1 MAAHF
6 RAQIGFNEPVGA
18 SPKSPR
24 AVVLLALTG
33 LMLVCALAGCSSAK
47 AKHDSTT
54 STASSKTDAVEA
66 ATGRAL
72 PSGFLGLSM
81 QYKAFEE
88 YAGTDPK
95 SVNPAFLNLIRDI
108 DPKQS
113 PILRFGGDSTDWTW
127 WPVKGMRKPGGIRY
141 TLNSKWL
148 QIAHAMNEQLHS
160 RLILGVN
167 LEAGSVKLA
176 RTMANALVKGIGK
189 PGIAGLEIGN
199 EPELYSAF
207 NWYTKKNGTGV
218 PGRNKT
224 TWNEGAFFKQFHQ
237 FASAMPSGVPIAG
250 PASGS
255 ATYLA
260 KLGAFLKGE
269 SRVKLATF
277 HAYPLKHCTPH
288 ALTISQL
295 LSPAA
300 TSGFARAQAQYVNA
314 AHRRGRRVQLD
325 EINGITCGGYRG
337 VSNTFASALWV
348 LDVLF
353 ELDKIGVDGVN
364 MQSVPGGVQEIF
376 GPLAGDGGSMVVHPE
391 FYGMMMFAAAA
402 PAGSRL
408 FTIPA
413 RLPSNVKLWATRAKD
428 DSARVTL
435 INDNLSKPRTVHVP
449 LSSPGGPAAVR
460 ALRAPHVGSTSGVT
474 LGGRSFGSSTSTG
487 LLAAPV
493 LRQLKS
499 TRGGY
504 TVRVPPATAILLTV
518 PASAAQS
525 SSSASASAG

>member
-1 MAAHF
+1 M
-6 RAQIGFNEPVGA
+6 GVNL
-18 SPKSPR
+18 KTPR
-24 AVVLLALTG
+24 AVVALAVIG
-33 LMLVCALAGCSSAK
+33 LMLVLALGGCSSAN
-47 AKHDSTT
+47 AKHESETSTT
-54 STASSKTDAVEA
+54 SAKTDAVEA
-66 ATGRAL
+66 STGRAL

-108 DPKQS
+108 APNQS
-113 PILRFGGDSTDWTW
+113 PVLRFGGDSTDWTW
-127 WPVKGMRKPGGIRY
+127 WPVKRMRKPGGIRY
-141 TLNSKWL
+141 TLTPRWL
-148 QIAHAMNEQLHS
+148 QIAHAMNQQLHS

-176 RTMANALVKGIGK
+176 RTMADALVAGVGRKS
-189 PGIAGLEIGN
+189 IAGLEIGN

-218 PGRNKT
+218 PGRNRS
-224 TWNEGAFFKQFHQ
+224 TWTEAAFFKQFRR
-237 FASAMPSGVPIAG
+237 FAAAMPHGVPVAG

-260 KLGAFLKGE
+260 KLGAFLKGQP
-269 SRVKLATF
+269 RVKLATF
-277 HAYPLKHCTPH
+277 HAYPLKHCTKH
-288 ALTISQL
+288 AVTISQL

-300 TSGFARAQAQYVNA
+300 TAGFARAQARYVNV
-314 AHRRGRRVQLD
+314 AHRHGRRVQLD

-337 VSNTFASALWV
+337 VSDTFASALWV

-353 ELDKIGVDGVN
+353 ELDKLGVDGVN

-376 GPLAGDGGSMVVHPE
+376 GPVAGDGGSMAVRPE
-391 FYGMMMFAAAA
+391 FYGMMMFAQAS

-413 RLPSNVKLWATRAKD
+413 RLPANVKLWATRAKD
-428 DSARVTL
+428 RSARVTL

-449 LSSPGGPAAVR
+449 LSSPGGPAAVE

-474 LGGRSFGSSTSTG
+474 LGGRSFGNATSTG
-487 LLAAPV
+487 LLPAPV
-493 LRQLKS
+493 PRQLKS
-499 TRGGY
+499 RHGGY
-504 TVRVPPATAILLTV
+504 TVRLPPATAILLTV

-525 SSSASASAG
+525 TSSESASTD

>member
-1 MAAHF
+1 M
-6 RAQIGFNEPVGA
+6 GA

-24 AVVLLALTG
+24 VVVLLALTG
-33 LMLVCALAGCSSAK
+33 LMLVCALAGCSSAN
-47 AKHDSTT
+47 AKHDSST
-54 STASSKTDAVEA
+54 STASSKTDAVQA
-66 ATGRAL
+66 STGRAL

-88 YAGTDPK
+88 YAGTNPK

-108 DPKQS
+108 APNQS

-148 QIAHAMNEQLHS
+148 QIAHAMNQQLHS

-176 RTMANALVKGIGK
+176 RTMANALVQGIGRS
-189 PGIAGLEIGN
+189 GIAGLEIGN
-199 EPELYSAF
+199 EPELYNAF

-218 PGRNKT
+218 PGRSK

-250 PASGS
+250 PTSGS
-255 ATYLA
+255 ATYLS
-260 KLGAFLKGE
+260 KLSAFLKGE
-269 SRVKLATF
+269 PRVKLATF
-277 HAYPLKHCTPH
+277 HAYPLKHCTRH
-288 ALTISQL
+288 VVTIGQL

-314 AHRRGRRVQLD
+314 AHRRGRRVHLD
-325 EINGITCGGYRG
+325 EMNGITCGGYGG
-337 VSNTFASALWV
+337 VSNSFASALWV

-353 ELDKIGVDGVN
+353 ELDKVGVDGVN

-376 GPLAGDGGSMVVHPE
+376 GPASGDGGSMVVHPE
-391 FYGMMMFAAAA
+391 FYGMMMFARAA

-428 DSARVTL
+428 GSARMTL
-435 INDNLSKPRTVHVP
+435 INDNLSKARTVHVP
-449 LSSPGGPAAVR
+449 LSSPGGPAAVQ

-474 LGGRSFGSSTSTG
+474 LGGRSFGGSTETG

-493 LRQLKS
+493 PQRLKS
-499 TRGGY
+499 SRGGY

-525 SSSASASAG
+525 SSASASAG